1 MGGASQ
7 ASAPIPYY
15 SDRALTYPKQ
25 NPYPNHDHNHIALA
39 EPCGASA
46 PTVPMHIHA
55 CVHTYMHAATYT
67 YTHTHTHT
75 RTHTHACMHT
85 CKVPRAGRWRQPRRP
100 SVMGSNGN
108 RVCCPRRSGK
118 RSHRRTRGIEKS
130 LDVAHLITSHHATV
144 MHTCIYIYLIDM
156 RYMCACTY
164 MPLNSY

>member
-1 MGGASQ
+1 MRGTSSSAGRCVGGASQ

-15 SDRALTYPKQ
+15 SDRALTYPKR

-75 RTHTHACMHT
+75 HAHTRTHACTHAR
-85 CKVPRAGRWRQPRRP
+85 CPGPGAGGNPGGRASWDPMAIVYAVRGDQASGPTVERAE
-100 SVMGSNGN
+100 S
-108 RVCCPRRSGK
+108 RSLWML
-118 RSHRRTRGIEKS
+118 HIS
-130 LDVAHLITSHHATV
+130 LHLIT
-144 MHTCIYIYLIDM
+144 
-156 RYMCACTY
+156 R
-164 MPLNSY
+164 P